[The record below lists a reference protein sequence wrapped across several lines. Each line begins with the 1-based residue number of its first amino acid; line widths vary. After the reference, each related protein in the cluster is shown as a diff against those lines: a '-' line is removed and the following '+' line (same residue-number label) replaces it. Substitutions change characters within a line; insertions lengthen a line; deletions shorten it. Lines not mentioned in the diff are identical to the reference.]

1 MADEYDSPWKEI
13 IEDYFSEFMAFF
25 FPQAHADIDWQRG
38 YESLDQELQQ
48 IVRDAALGRRL
59 ADKLMRVWR
68 RDGQRQMVLVHIEI
82 QGQYDADFAKRMYI
96 YNYRLFDRYDESVVS
111 LAILGDERSS
121 WRPNQYTQELWGCR
135 TGITFP
141 VIKLLDYQD
150 DWPTLEASV
159 NPFAVVVMA
168 HLRTQMT
175 RRDAAGRLQWKLRLV
190 RQLYERG
197 LARQDILD
205 LFRFIDCVMALP
217 EALESRFR
225 DDVIRFE
232 AEMNMPYITSIERRG
247 IEQGIEQ
254 GKRAVLRR
262 LLTQRFGVLP
272 SWVEPRLDT
281 ARAEQ
286 LDAWTDRLIE
296 SSDLDELFSDE

>member
-1 MADEYDSPWKEI
+1 
-13 IEDYFSEFMAFF
+13 
-25 FPQAHADIDWQRG
+25 
-38 YESLDQELQQ
+38 
-48 IVRDAALGRRL
+48 
-59 ADKLMRVWR
+59 MRVWR

-150 DWPTLEASV
+150 DWPTLEVSV

-175 RRDAAGRLQWKLRLV
+175 RRDAEGRLQWKLRLV

-205 LFRFIDCVMALP
+205 LFRFIDWVMTLP
-217 EALESRFR
+217 EALENRFR

-232 AEMNMPYITSIERRG
+232 AEMSMPYITSIERR
-247 IEQGIEQ
+247 GIEQ

-272 SWVEPRLDT
+272 SWVELRLDT

>member
-25 FPQAHADIDWQRG
+25 FPQAHADINWQRG

-48 IVRDAALGRRL
+48 VVRDAALGRRL

-121 WRPNQYTQELWGCR
+121 WRPNQYTQELWDCR

-141 VIKLLDYQD
+141 VIKLLDY
-150 DWPTLEASV
+150 
-159 NPFAVVVMA
+159 
-168 HLRTQMT
+168 
-175 RRDAAGRLQWKLRLV
+175 
-190 RQLYERG
+190 
-197 LARQDILD
+197 
-205 LFRFIDCVMALP
+205 
-217 EALESRFR
+217 
-225 DDVIRFE
+225 
-232 AEMNMPYITSIERRG
+232 
-247 IEQGIEQ
+247 
-254 GKRAVLRR
+254 
-262 LLTQRFGVLP
+262 
-272 SWVEPRLDT
+272 
-281 ARAEQ
+281 
-286 LDAWTDRLIE
+286 
-296 SSDLDELFSDE
+296 